1 MTSLFTGLN
10 GRLMWLAFT
19 CMFGFSAHAH
29 QMSTAYLQL
38 ADQPLH
44 DKNLQTKTMATG
56 QDANFYGELQLR
68 WFDLEL
74 VIGLDA
80 NSDGELSWAEVD
92 ERAAQIK
99 AFALE
104 HLQIQHDA
112 LPCRLQLED
121 DIQTDMHFDEGYLVL
136 YFAAFCPTE
145 TADSQAQTLSIHYS
159 AIFSQD
165 ADHKLLVNASL
176 YQQSFAGVVDA
187 ENQTFMLEPQK
198 SRVMSIVTSYIYQ
211 GILHIFKGSD
221 HILFLCAL
229 LLTCAVQRVNKQWQA
244 KAHFKQTLKDTAW
257 LITAFTVAHSLTLTA
272 TAMDIII
279 PSSRW
284 VEFGIALSVM
294 LTALNNIWP
303 LVLRLTWLTFGFGLL
318 HGMGFAGVLGELG
331 IAKDQKLLSV
341 LAFNGGVELGQ
352 LMILAVLLPFLV
364 YLGKRPW
371 YQQYGIKVCSGLIA
385 IIALQ
390 WCISRF

>member
-10 GRLMWLAFT
+10 SRLVLLALT
-19 CMFGFSAHAH
+19 CVFGLSAHAH

-38 ADQPLH
+38 AEQPLH
-44 DKNLQTKTMATG
+44 TISAPSKTMSEG

-92 ERAAQIK
+92 QRATQIK
-99 AFALE
+99 TFALE
-104 HLQIQHDA
+104 NLHIQHDEMS
-112 LPCRLQLED
+112 CRLQLED

-145 TADSQAQTLSIHYS
+145 TADSQAETLSIHYS

-187 ENQTFMLEPQK
+187 ENQTYLLEPQK
-198 SRVMSIVTSYIYQ
+198 NRLLTIATTYIYQ

-229 LLTCAVQRVNKQWQA
+229 LLTCAVRRVDKQWQA
-244 KAHFKQTLKDTAW
+244 KTHFKQTLKDTAW

-303 LVLRLTWLTFGFGLL
+303 LILRLTWLTFGFGLL

-331 IAKDQKLLSV
+331 IVKDQKLLSV
-341 LAFNGGVELGQ
+341 LAFNVGVELGQ
-352 LMILAVLLPFLV
+352 LMILAILLPFLV

-371 YQQYGIKVCSGLIA
+371 YQQHGIRACSALIA
-385 IIALQ
+385 VIALQ